1 MNTMNRIVEIAK
13 RSNQYMNQF
22 TANVVR
28 VIEDNSDKMLDFN
41 RSQMINSKD
50 ADDSNLV
57 HKSTGSTKL
66 SKAYSRKT
74 GKSKPDLLLSGSF
87 QDKMTFI
94 MQDENEYFISSKDFK
109 TEYLAENYGNIFG
122 ISPKNQVKAQK
133 INDKAIIEDYL
144 ETILG

>member
-1 MNTMNRIVEIAK
+1 MNAMNRIVEIAK

-22 TANVVR
+22 TANIVR
-28 VIEDNSDKMLDFN
+28 VIEDNADKMLDFN

-57 HKSTGSTKL
+57 HKSTNSAKL
-66 SKAYSRKT
+66 TRVYAKKT
-74 GKSKPDLLLSGSF
+74 GKTKPDLLLSGSF

-109 TEYLAENYGNIFG
+109 TEYLAENYGKIFG
-122 ISPKNQVKAQK
+122 VSPKNQPKAQK

-144 ETILG
+144 TTVLR

>member
-22 TANVVR
+22 TDNIVR
-28 VIEDNSDKMLDFN
+28 VIEDNADKMLDFN

-50 ADDSNLV
+50 ADDSNLI
-57 HKSTGSTKL
+57 HKSTKSNRL
-66 SKAYSRKT
+66 SNAYARKT
-74 GKSKPDLLLSGSF
+74 GKFKPDLLLSGSF

-122 ISPKNQVKAQK
+122 VSPKNQPKAQK

-144 ETILG
+144 TTVLG